1 VPKNTLRRNLERLH
15 RELAS
20 GEPMDAE
27 TRALLARI
35 AQDIEQVLDES
46 PPEDDGLGDRLENA
60 TIRFEASH
68 PRLARALSEVTDA
81 LAKLGI

>member
-1 VPKNTLRRNLERLH
+1 MPKNTLRRNLERLH

>member
-35 AQDIEQVLDES
+35 AEDIEQVLDES
-46 PPEDDGLGDRLENA
+46 PPEDGGLGDRLENA